1 MGGSVL
7 RFALGSNALI
17 TNQYIVRKVEVISMR
32 KDVLEKA
39 QNIKEL
45 EVINIDKRKINFQFV
60 I

>member
-1 MGGSVL
+1 MGGSFL

-17 TNQYIVRKVEVISMR
+17 TNQYIFKKVEVISMR